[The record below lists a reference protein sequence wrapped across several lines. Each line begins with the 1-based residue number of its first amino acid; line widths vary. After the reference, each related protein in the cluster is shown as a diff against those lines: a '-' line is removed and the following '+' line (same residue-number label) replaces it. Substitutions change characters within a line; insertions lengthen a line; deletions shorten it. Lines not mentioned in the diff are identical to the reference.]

1 MFNYVYF
8 CVLKALRVQ
17 VVAHVHGLRV
27 EKGVPQLSRRG
38 QGLPVAK
45 AELPEDLFLAHART
59 DDGLV
64 ARNEDLTYAI
74 EGSQTNLQAN
84 SAGLRLN
91 GNLSLI
97 AYSFEQIFETG
108 SRP

>member
-1 MFNYVYF
+1 M
-8 CVLKALRVQ
+8 CTSASESPARAGSRGTCTASASRKCPAAL
-17 VVAHVHGLRV
+17 
-27 EKGVPQLSRRG
+27 PPG

-84 SAGLRLN
+84 SAGLRLD

-97 AYSFEQIFETG
+97 ATAL
-108 SRP
+108 SRF